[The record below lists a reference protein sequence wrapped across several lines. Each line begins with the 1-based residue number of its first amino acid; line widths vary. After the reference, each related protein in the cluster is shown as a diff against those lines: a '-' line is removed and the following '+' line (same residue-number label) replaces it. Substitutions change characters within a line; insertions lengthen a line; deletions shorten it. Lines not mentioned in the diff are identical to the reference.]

1 MIKSIFSKI
10 SSSLP
15 ISGKGGVS
23 FLFALCF
30 CANLSAQT
38 AKDPFPTV
46 DAHKYAM
53 SMTIVCKVKM
63 GEQIKKEE
71 ENVTIAVFQGDEIRG
86 KDVLADYSTT
96 KNQYPDMCM
105 LTIYGDTNN
114 EPLYFKVAIGGR
126 VIEVDQGLVYTIN
139 ESYGTRKAPY
149 MIELPEPVVTNTSS
163 EGWATTCLPFN
174 AEIPEG
180 VTAYAATAIED
191 GQLKVEPI
199 QGTILPANTPV
210 LVAGSA
216 AASCE
221 WLSRV
226 ATADKPQTNLFLG
239 TTEKTTVEPNS
250 VFTLGHAK
258 NASGDIGFWKFTGTT
273 IPANRAY
280 LKVDNASGIKGFT
293 WLDDADGI
301 RKMNDGQWAMDNE
314 ASTVYD
320 LSGRQIVNRQLPRG
334 IYVSSGRKYV
344 VK

>member
-1 MIKSIFSKI
+1 MKKGLLGAI
-10 SSSLP
+10 SYPSL
-15 ISGKGGVS
+15 GKGMGVGL
-23 FLFALCF
+23 FLLC
-30 CANLSAQT
+30 CPTLMAQDEV
-38 AKDPFPTV
+38 KDPFPDVVYGT
-46 DAHKYAM
+46 YADN
-53 SMTIVCKVKM
+53 MTFFGQVRIN
-63 GEQIKKEE
+63 GEIQPNGTI
-71 ENVTIAVFQGDEIRG
+71 IAVYCGNEIRG
-86 KDVLADYSTT
+86 KGTVQKQGTSIDKCARF
-96 KNQYPDMCM
+96 
-105 LTIYGDTNN
+105 TIGGETAGD
-114 EPLYFKVAIGGR
+114 PLHFKVFTGGR
-126 VIEVDQGLVYTIN
+126 IIEVDQNAKYETNTALG
-139 ESYGTRKAPY
+139 SRKEY
-149 MIELPEPVVTNTSS
+149 YYIDLPAPVVTNTSS

-210 LVAGSA
+210 LVDGSS

-221 WLSRV
+221 WLARV

-239 TTEKTTVEPNS
+239 TTERTTVEPNS
-250 VFTLGHAK
+250 VFTLGHAN

-301 RKMNDGQWAMDNE
+301 RTMNDGQWAMDNE
-314 ASTVYD
+314 ASAVYD

-334 IYVSSGRKYV
+334 IYVSSGKKYV